1 MKINGTI
8 NGKLRITVDTD
19 DLIEKLA
26 ELNINISDFADIE
39 GVFDI
44 EVPVT
49 GDYFP
54 ATRLDPEEL
63 EVEGPDEGS
72 IEAALDRLK
81 LPIMASVSLEN
92 IVNIVS

>member
-1 MKINGTI
+1 MKIDGTI

-19 DLIEKLA
+19 DLIEKLE
-26 ELNINISDFADIE
+26 ELNININDFADVE

-63 EVEGPDEGS
+63 EVYGPDEGC